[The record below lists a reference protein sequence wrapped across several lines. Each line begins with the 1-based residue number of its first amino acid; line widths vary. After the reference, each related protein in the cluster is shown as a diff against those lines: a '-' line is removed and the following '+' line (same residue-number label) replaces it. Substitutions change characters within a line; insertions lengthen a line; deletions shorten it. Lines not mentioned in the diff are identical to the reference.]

1 MLGLLVSSLGEKN
14 MVADPQ
20 IMKAVEQLGY
30 RVTVGDVAAQAG
42 LEVNLA
48 QRGLLGLASEV
59 NGNLQ
64 VAESGE
70 IAYVFP
76 RNLRAILQQ
85 KYLRLRLQ
93 AFWQKVWPI
102 LFYLIRISFG
112 IVLLVSIALIFIAIA
127 IILIA
132 ATSAKGGNSDSDR
145 DNSGFGFGPSIWY
158 FPDFSWFF
166 YSDPYRRR
174 SSRTESDSD
183 GMNFLEGIFSFLFG
197 DGNPNADLIN
207 RRWRTISATI
217 LNQKGAVTGE
227 QIAPYL
233 DVGEDSDRDENYMLP
248 VLVKFD
254 GRPEVSPTG
263 EIIYQFPALQAT
275 ATERERR
282 SVPAYLK
289 EYLWQ
294 FSRAKS
300 WQIMLAIGLGSLN
313 LIGALVLWSL
323 LASGSAA
330 AQLGGLVA
338 FVQSIFWLLLAYGIG
353 FLAIPLLR
361 YYWILWRNAKIETRN
376 QQRQQSAEVLLAA
389 DDRLEQKLA
398 YARQFAAEQFISA
411 QDLAYTTEKDL
422 LEQESEQTDKIDAE
436 WRRRLEQR

>member
-1 MLGLLVSSLGEKN
+1 

-48 QRGLLGLASEV
+48 QKGLLALASDV
-59 NGNLQ
+59 GGNLQ

-70 IAYVFP
+70 IAYLFP
-76 RNLRAILQQ
+76 KNLRGILQQ
-85 KYLRLRLQ
+85 KYLRLRLE
-93 AFWQKVWPI
+93 AVWQKIWPV

-112 IVLLVSIALIFIAIA
+112 IALLVSIALIFIAIA

-132 ATSAKGGNSDSDR
+132 LSSAKGGSSDGDR
-145 DNSGFGFGPSIWY
+145 GDSGFGFSPNILF

-174 SSRTESDSD
+174 SSGAEKDPD
-183 GMNFLEGIFSFLFG
+183 EMNFLEGIFSFLFG
-197 DGNPNADLIN
+197 DGNPNADFKD

-217 LNQKGAVTGE
+217 LNYQGAVTAE

-233 DVGEDSDRDENYMLP
+233 DVDAENRRDENYVLP

-254 GRPEVSPTG
+254 GRPEVSPSG
-263 EIIYQFPALQAT
+263 EIIYHFPALQAT

-289 EYLWQ
+289 EFAWQ

-300 WQIMLAIGLGSLN
+300 GQIMLAIGLGGLN

-323 LASGSAA
+323 LRGGAVAV
-330 AQLGGLVA
+330 QLGGLVA

-361 YYWILWRNAKIETRN
+361 YYWILWRNGQIETRN
-376 QQRQQSAEVLLAA
+376 QSRQQSAEVLLAA
-389 DDRLEQKLA
+389 DDDLKQKLA
-398 YARQFAAEQFISA
+398 YAREFAAEHFVSA
-411 QDLAYTTEKDL
+411 QDLAYTTEKGV
-422 LEQESEQTDKIDAE
+422 LEQESEQSDKIDAE
-436 WRRRLEQR
+436 WQRRLEQR

>member
-1 MLGLLVSSLGEKN
+1 

-30 RVTVGDVAAQAG
+30 RVTAGDVAAQAG

-48 QRGLLGLASEV
+48 QRGLLALASEV

-70 IAYVFP
+70 IAYLFP
-76 RNLRAILQQ
+76 RNLRTILQQ

-93 AFWQKVWPI
+93 AVWQKIWPI

-132 ATSAKGGNSDSDR
+132 ATSAKGGSDGDR
-145 DNSGFGFGPSIWY
+145 DDSGFGFGPSIWY

-174 SSRTESDSD
+174 SARPESDPD

-197 DGNPNADLIN
+197 DGNPNADLTN

-217 LNQKGAVTGE
+217 INQQGAVTSE

-233 DVGEDSDRDENYMLP
+233 DLDDENRRDENYMLP

-275 ATERERR
+275 ATQRERR

-323 LASGSAA
+323 LSGGSAA

-338 FVQSIFWLLLAYGIG
+338 FVQSIFWVLLAYGIG

-361 YYWILWRNAKIETRN
+361 YYWILWRNAKIEARN
-376 QQRQQSAEVLLAA
+376 QHRQQSAEVLLAA
-389 DDRLEQKLA
+389 DDRLKQKLA
-398 YARQFAAEQFISA
+398 YARQFAAEHLISA

-436 WRRRLEQR
+436 WQRRLEQR

>member
-1 MLGLLVSSLGEKN
+1 

-48 QRGLLGLASEV
+48 QKGLLALASDV
-59 NGNLQ
+59 GGNLQ

-70 IAYVFP
+70 IAYLFP
-76 RNLRAILQQ
+76 KNLRGILQQ
-85 KYLRLRLQ
+85 KYLRLRLE
-93 AFWQKVWPI
+93 AVWQKIWPV

-112 IVLLVSIALIFIAIA
+112 IALLVSIALIFIAIA

-132 ATSAKGGNSDSDR
+132 LSSAKGGNSDGDSS
-145 DNSGFGFGPSIWY
+145 DNSGFGFSPNIWF

-174 SSRTESDSD
+174 SSRTESDPD

-197 DGNPNADLIN
+197 DGNPNADLVN

-217 LNQKGAVTGE
+217 LNYQGAVTAE

-233 DVGEDSDRDENYMLP
+233 DVDADHRRDENYVLP
-248 VLVKFD
+248 VLVRFD
-254 GRPEVSPTG
+254 GRPEVSPEG
-263 EIIYQFPALQAT
+263 EIVYHFPALQAT

-289 EYLWQ
+289 EFAWQ

-300 WQIMLAIGLGSLN
+300 WQIMLAIGLGGLN
-313 LIGALVLWSL
+313 LIGAMVLWSL
-323 LASGSAA
+323 LAGGSAA

-361 YYWILWRNAKIETRN
+361 YYWILWRNGQIETRN
-376 QQRQQSAEVLLAA
+376 QRHQQSAEVLLAA
-389 DDRLEQKLA
+389 DDQLKQKLA
-398 YARQFAAEQFISA
+398 YAREFAAEHLVSA
-411 QDLAYTTEKDL
+411 QDLAYTTEKGV
-422 LEQESEQTDKIDAE
+422 LEQESEQSDKIDAE
-436 WRRRLEQR
+436 WRRRLE

>member
-1 MLGLLVSSLGEKN
+1 

-42 LEVNLA
+42 LEINLA
-48 QRGLLGLASEV
+48 QRGLLALASDV
-59 NGNLQ
+59 GGNLQ

-70 IAYVFP
+70 IAYLFP
-76 RNLRAILQQ
+76 RNLRSILQQ

-93 AFWQKVWPI
+93 EVWLKIWPV

-112 IVLLVSIALIFIAIA
+112 IALLVSIALIFIAIA

-132 ATSAKGGNSDSDR
+132 LSSAKGGSSDGDR
-145 DNSGFGFGPSIWY
+145 SDNSGFGFSPNIWF

-166 YSDPYRRR
+166 YSDPYRR
-174 SSRTESDSD
+174 SSTRTDHDPD

-197 DGNPNADLIN
+197 DGNPNADFTD

-217 LNQKGAVTGE
+217 LNYQGAVTAE

-233 DVGEDSDRDENYMLP
+233 DLDADNRRDENYILP

-254 GRPEVSPTG
+254 GRPEVSPSG
-263 EIIYQFPALQAT
+263 EIIYHFPALQAT

-289 EYLWQ
+289 EFAWR

-300 WQIMLAIGLGSLN
+300 WQIMLAIGLGGLN

-323 LASGSAA
+323 LGDGAVAL
-330 AQLGGLVA
+330 QLGGLVA

-361 YYWILWRNAKIETRN
+361 YYWILWRNAQIETRN
-376 QQRQQSAEVLLAA
+376 QHRQQSAEVLLAA
-389 DDRLEQKLA
+389 DDDLKQKLA
-398 YARQFAAEQFISA
+398 FARKYAAEHFISA
-411 QDLAYTTEKDL
+411 EDLAYTTEKGL